1 MSIGPSGFG
10 PDSTTDEVL
19 AGIDVHGKTALV
31 TGANSGLGLET
42 ARALAARGATL
53 ILAGRDAARLAA
65 AEALLRE
72 QTGSRQFHT
81 AVLDLADLASV
92 RACAADVLAR
102 FPAIHLLINNAGVM
116 ACPLART
123 AEGCELQFG
132 SNHVGHFLFTC
143 LLLPA
148 LRAAAPARVVILCS
162 AGHKYAAVDFD
173 DPHFAQRPYDKWLAY
188 GQSKTANALFAVAL
202 NRRLAAHG
210 VAANAVH
217 PGVIVT
223 ELGRHLT
230 HDDIVQLSSGVTASG
245 RGCTFKSIQS
255 GAATSVWAAT
265 SPLLEGRGGLYL
277 EDCNIAEASAL
288 SGSEK
293 GYLPYA
299 LDAGAAERLWTLS
312 EQIVGQT
319 FAV

>member
-19 AGIDVHGKTALV
+19 AGIDLRGKTALV

-42 ARALAARGATL
+42 ARALAAHGATL

-65 AEALLRE
+65 AEALLRK

-92 RACAADVLAR
+92 RACAAAVLAR
-102 FPAIHLLINNAGVM
+102 VPAIHLLINNAGVM

-132 SNHVGHFLFTC
+132 SNHIGHFLFTC

-148 LRAAAPARVVILCS
+148 LRAAAPARVVILSS
-162 AGHKYAAVDFD
+162 AGHKYTAVNFD
-173 DPHFAQRPYDKWLAY
+173 DPHFAHRPYDKWLAY

-210 VAANAVH
+210 VTANAVH
-217 PGVIVT
+217 PGVIAT

-230 HDDIVQLSSGVTASG
+230 HDDIVQFSTGATASG
-245 RGCTFKSIQS
+245 RRMTFKSIQS

-277 EDCNIAEASAL
+277 EDCNVAEVSAL
-288 SGSEK
+288 PGSEK

-299 LDAGAAERLWTLS
+299 LDSGAAERLWTLS
-312 EQIVGQT
+312 ENIVGQS